1 MPVFRVPDMTCS
13 GCVRAVTGAIH
24 DLDAAARVDADLDTR
39 QVRVT
44 STATSD
50 ALAAAMRDAG
60 FTVEV
65 AA

>member
-13 GCVRAVTGAIH
+13 GCVRAVTNAVRDI
-24 DLDAAARVDADLDTR
+24 DAAASVDADLETK

-44 STATSD
+44 SSASAD
-50 ALAAAMRDAG
+50 ALAASVRDAG

-65 AA
+65 G